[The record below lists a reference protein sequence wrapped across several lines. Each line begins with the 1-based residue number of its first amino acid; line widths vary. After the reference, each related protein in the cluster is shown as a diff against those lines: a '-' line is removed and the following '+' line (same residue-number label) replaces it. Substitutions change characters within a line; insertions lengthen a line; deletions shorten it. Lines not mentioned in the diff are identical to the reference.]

1 MADIFLSYAR
11 EDQAL
16 AERLAAALE
25 DAGKTVWWDRHI
37 KGGAEFS
44 KDIEEQLEAAEHVVV
59 LWSRHSVQSR
69 WVRDEAS
76 EAADSHR
83 LISASADGTPPP
95 LGFRQFHSVDLSE
108 WSIEGAAL
116 PTALLGAVGAKDNEF
131 EQASAPLDVPPKRKS
146 LLLAAV
152 GAALLLVGVLAIFRP
167 GPIGDWLEATDERDQ
182 STLAILPFSVSG
194 DPELSYLGKGLAITL
209 SDGMSRLQGLTLTST
224 TSTQAVVDQNLPLNE
239 IGEALG
245 VTHFVEG
252 DIRVSDDRLQVTI
265 RLIDASNEQQVWS
278 NRFDGAKNALSD
290 LERRIG
296 SQLAAAIKARLGL
309 TGGDFKSRANVDPR
323 AYDAYLKGME
333 QLSVRFEL
341 SARNESLRQFRLAR
355 QIEPDFAEAWA
366 GEAYLLSLSSSRH
379 FPLSFEEIARQQK
392 VANDRALE
400 LAPDNVMAIIARGNA
415 VHNFFGDIEG
425 SYEFTGRALELDP
438 DSGLAHYSLA
448 STHVMAGKPQEA
460 LAHYDR
466 AIAADPFNRVLKIYR
481 TLAWFHMGDYQSI
494 RAESLACEAPCNGA
508 AFQLF
513 DALLAFGEPFDLE
526 RDFPEVLARL
536 EPEIPPETRAEMR
549 AAARH
554 FILGEQATMSPP
566 GSDAF
571 GFNFAVLLA
580 NVGLVDE
587 AFEVA
592 NRNLDYQQADEI
604 LQLANES
611 RFVFPKAVRA
621 DPRYH
626 ALFAIPR
633 FKAVAEYRRKRG
645 LTGGL
650 PVFPVRQYERD

>member
-11 EDQAL
+11 DDQAL

-25 DAGKTVWWDRHI
+25 DAGKSVWWDRHI

-44 KDIEEQLEAAEHVVV
+44 KDIEEQLDAARHVVV
-59 LWSRHSVQSR
+59 LWSQSSVQSR

-83 LISASADGTPPP
+83 LISVSADGTPPP
-95 LGFRQFHSVDLSE
+95 LGFRQFHSVDLSA
-108 WSIEGAAL
+108 WSSGAAAL
-116 PTALLGAVGAKDNEF
+116 PAALIEAVGAENGDRENEHV
-131 EQASAPLDVPPKRKS
+131 PLDAPPKRKS

-167 GPIGDWLEATDERDQ
+167 GPIGDWLEASDHRNQ

-194 DPELSYLGKGLAITL
+194 DPELSFLGKGLAITL
-209 SDGMSRLQGLTLTST
+209 SDGMSRLQGLTLTSM

-252 DIRVSDDRLQVTI
+252 DIRVTGDRLQATL

-278 NRFDGAKNALSD
+278 ERFDGEKSALSD

-296 SQLAAAIKARLGL
+296 DRLAAAIKARLGL
-309 TGGDFKSRANVDPR
+309 SGDFKARANVDPR

-333 QLSVRFEL
+333 QLSVRFDNA
-341 SARNESLRQFRLAR
+341 ARSESLRQFRLAR
-355 QIEPDFAEAWA
+355 QIAPDFADAWA

-379 FPLSFEEIARQQK
+379 FPLSFEEIERQQRI
-392 VANDRALE
+392 ANDRALE

-415 VHNFFGDIEG
+415 VHNFLGDIEG
-425 SYEFTGRALELDP
+425 SYEYAGKALELDP
-438 DSGLAHYSLA
+438 DSGPAHYSLA

-466 AIAADPFNRVLKIYR
+466 AIAADPFNRILKIYR
-481 TLAWFHMGDYQSI
+481 ALAWFHMGDYQSI
-494 RAESLACEAPCNGA
+494 RQDSLDCEAPCTGG

-513 DALLAFGEPFDLE
+513 DALLAFGEPFDFE
-526 RDFPEVLARL
+526 RDFPEILSRMG
-536 EPEIPPETRAEMR
+536 PEIPDETREDLR
-549 AAARH
+549 KVARH
-554 FILGEQATMSPP
+554 FVFGEQATMEPP
-566 GSDAF
+566 GPDAW
-571 GFNFAVLLA
+571 GFNLAVILA
-580 NVGLVDE
+580 NMGMVDE

-592 NRNLDYQQADEI
+592 NSNLDYQQADEI
-604 LQLANES
+604 LQFANET
-611 RFVFPKAVRA
+611 RFVFPEEVRA

-633 FKAVAEYRRKRG
+633 FKAVADYRRERG

-650 PVFPVRQYERD
+650 PVFPVKPYESK